1 MSPILVRYVARAVL
15 AASGLVLAVLAGLV
29 ALFGLVGEAADIG
42 KGGYGL
48 GEAVLYVLM
57 VLPSQL
63 VPLVP
68 SAGLIGVLLGLGGLA
83 ARSELTA
90 MRAAGFSVAGIVGA
104 VLAGGL
110 VLVGA
115 AAAVD
120 ELAGAPARQLA
131 EARRAALR
139 GEQLSLGTRYGLWM
153 RDGAR
158 ILHARHAASPERLLG
173 VELLE
178 LGPERRLV
186 RIARAREAR
195 YDAARGAWL
204 LLEVR
209 ETRLTADGTVR
220 TARHGRLLTQ
230 VRVAPGLVRALAV
243 EPWELTLRGLRDYV
257 AYLRGNGLDARP
269 YELAF
274 WLKVLA
280 PLSGL
285 AMMALGVPFV
295 LGPLR
300 RRGAGARLFAGAL
313 AGIAFLIVLR
323 AANHAA
329 LAYGLPPALA
339 AAAPLA
345 LVAAAGAWALARVR

>member
-1 MSPILVRYVARAVL
+1 MSPILLRYVARSVL

-29 ALFGLVGEAADIG
+29 ALFGLVGEVSDLG
-42 KGGYGL
+42 KGAYGL
-48 GEAVLYVLM
+48 GEAVLYVLL

-90 MRAAGFSVAGIVGA
+90 MRAAGLSVAGIVGA
-104 VLAGGL
+104 VVAGGA

-153 RDGAR
+153 RDGDR
-158 ILHARHAASPERLLG
+158 ILHARHAVSPERLLR

-178 LGPERRLV
+178 LGPQRRLA
-186 RIARAREAR
+186 RILRAREAR
-195 YDAARGAWL
+195 YDTGRGVWV
-204 LLEVR
+204 LLEAR
-209 ETRLTADGTVR
+209 ETRFAADGTVR
-220 TARHGRLLTQ
+220 TARHGRLVTQ

-243 EPWELTLRGLRDYV
+243 EPWELTLRGLRGYIG
-257 AYLRGNGLDARP
+257 YLRGNGLDARP

-274 WLKVLA
+274 WLKLLA

-300 RRGAGARLFAGAL
+300 RRGTGARLFAGAL
-313 AGIAFLIVLR
+313 AGIAFLILLR

-329 LAYGLPPALA
+329 LAYGLPPLLA